1 MSFPLWPLMCYNS
14 EASGREER
22 ARFGG
27 SLSVALHVV
36 QVIVS
41 IFLIILILFQS
52 KGAGL
57 GSIFGGTESV
67 FTTRRGIERTLFN
80 FTIGTAVAFLVFSLL
95 VVRFSP

>member
-1 MSFPLWPLMCYNS
+1 
-14 EASGREER
+14 
-22 ARFGG
+22 
-27 SLSVALHVV
+27 LSVALHVV

>member
-1 MSFPLWPLMCYNS
+1 M
-14 EASGREER
+14 
-22 ARFGG
+22 
-27 SLSVALHVV
+27 SVALHIV